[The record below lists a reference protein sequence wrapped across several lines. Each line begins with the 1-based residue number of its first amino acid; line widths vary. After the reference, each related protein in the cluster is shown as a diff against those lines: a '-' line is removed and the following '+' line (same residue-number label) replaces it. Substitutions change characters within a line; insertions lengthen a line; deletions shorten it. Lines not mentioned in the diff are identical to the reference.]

1 MGKREEGDTFSLGF
15 DGDGAHHV
23 LVAGAARN
31 AAEETEG
38 SHGICRK
45 SDADGLSGRYS
56 SINAQLRGRET
67 VRACNA
73 RHLDDDFLTL
83 LCRDHVRREH
93 PGIRRDGN
101 DAGFRGNGR
110 RRSCCTAARLSIINA
125 GISSD
130 HVIIVIGSII
140 ILNGHIFRRR
150 RRIILLFCGR
160 RVCSGIA
167 RRKQKQKSRDGRQ
180 SERLFHEVKKEEDK
194 KECVFYTTLMLQ
206 RNAVAKAI
214 LTFELVLIFGYFCI
228 DKFVHPLNWIGWI
241 PLWMDGLMGM
251 PKQTWLMIIGTQETL
266 SAILILIPMR
276 RVRQFAC
283 LFIVA
288 QMAVILTQVGVNE
301 MGARDFGILLSSLAL
316 FLLL

>member
-1 MGKREEGDTFSLGF
+1 
-15 DGDGAHHV
+15 
-23 LVAGAARN
+23 
-31 AAEETEG
+31 
-38 SHGICRK
+38 
-45 SDADGLSGRYS
+45 
-56 SINAQLRGRET
+56 
-67 VRACNA
+67 
-73 RHLDDDFLTL
+73 
-83 LCRDHVRREH
+83 
-93 PGIRRDGN
+93 
-101 DAGFRGNGR
+101 
-110 RRSCCTAARLSIINA
+110 
-125 GISSD
+125 
-130 HVIIVIGSII
+130 
-140 ILNGHIFRRR
+140 
-150 RRIILLFCGR
+150 
-160 RVCSGIA
+160 
-167 RRKQKQKSRDGRQ
+167 
-180 SERLFHEVKKEEDK
+180 
-194 KECVFYTTLMLQ
+194 MLQ

-214 LTFELVLIFGYFCI
+214 LTFELVLIFGYFGI